1 VISGRL
7 SLTARA
13 FLFSFLPVCL
23 VLSAC
28 FLILSAAIDRKI
40 RRDLREALES
50 SDALLNRAATD
61 YSRRTAQLVAALT
74 ESAGLKAAIGLLAEA
89 GRDPA
94 VRGQVQT
101 TIEAQLRELHVLTAY
116 DLLAISDWRGQ
127 TVALVA
133 FPETTAFP
141 EARLPGTAL
150 PAFPR
155 HPTLASLGGVLYQLQ
170 TVPIELGGDSVGAL
184 TVGTRFELGQYP
196 LAGQAVLLEGNK
208 IIRSTFPSESS
219 GSIQKQVQ
227 KRCGRSARQPA
238 GAWSTQSGN
247 RQAPASALPGDYSG
261 DSGCEISVKG
271 ETYVVSPLQASQTG
285 DGYRLLGFRSLDR
298 PLHEFRAGFVRILL
312 EVGTAG
318 IILALVATLLTS
330 RSVSQPLRQLV
341 AQLRESGRL
350 GELPARLNAGKG
362 AFELSLLAE
371 SFNQVA
377 DAERRSREEIKA
389 AKEAAESA
397 NRAKS
402 EFLTNISHELR
413 TPMNGVLGM
422 TDLLLD
428 TALDEEQQDYTVTA
442 RQSAQALLVIIN
454 DILDFTQIEAG
465 TLTVEEKS
473 FDLRT
478 AVGEVMDALRPV
490 AEKKAIRLAMSYPP
504 AAPSRFIGD
513 PVRIQQILIALGGN
527 ALKFTEHGYVHLR
540 VGCRQQT
547 ASEALVT
554 LAVED
559 SGVGISEDK
568 LPIIFERFTQAD
580 GSNTRRHGGVGIGLT
595 IAKRLADLM
604 GGALTVESRLGA
616 GSTFQLSLTL
626 PLVAPP
632 SLAQCVGAE
641 STKA

>member
-7 SLTARA
+7 PLTARA

-50 SDALLNRAATD
+50 SDALLNRAATE

-94 VRGQVQT
+94 VRGQVRT

-133 FPETTAFP
+133 FPEMTAFP
-141 EARLPGTAL
+141 ETRLPGTAL

-196 LAGQAVLLEGNK
+196 LAGQAVLLEGSK
-208 IIRSTFPSESS
+208 VIRSTFPREAS

-227 KRCGRSARQPA
+227 KRCGHSSQ
-238 GAWSTQSGN
+238 
-247 RQAPASALPGDYSG
+247 
-261 DSGCEISVKG
+261 GCEISVKG

-298 PLHEFRAGFVRILL
+298 PLREFRAGFVRILL
-312 EVGTAG
+312 EVGMAG
-318 IILALVATLLTS
+318 IVLALVATLLTS

-350 GELPARLNAGKG
+350 GQLPARLNAGKG

-377 DAERRSREEIKA
+377 DAARRSREEIKA

-428 TALDEEQQDYTVTA
+428 TALNEEQQDYTEMA

-490 AEKKAIRLAMSYPP
+490 AEKKTIRLAMSYPP
-504 AAPSRFIGD
+504 AAPSRFVGD
-513 PVRIQQILIALGGN
+513 PVRIQQVLIALGGN

-540 VGCRQQT
+540 VGCREQT
-547 ASEALVT
+547 ASQAIVT

-632 SLAQCVGAE
+632 SLAQCVAAE

>member
-1 VISGRL
+1 MILGRL

-50 SDALLNRAATD
+50 SDALLNRAAAE

-94 VRGQVQT
+94 VRGQVRT
-101 TIEAQLRELHVLTAY
+101 TIEAQLRQLHALTAY

-133 FPETTAFP
+133 FPEMSGFP
-141 EARLPGTAL
+141 ETQLADAAL

-155 HPTLASLGGVLYQLQ
+155 HPTLASLGGILYQLQ

-184 TVGTRFELGQYP
+184 TVGTRFDLSQYP

-208 IIRSTFPSESS
+208 VIRSTFPTEWS
-219 GSIQKQVQ
+219 GSIQRQVQ
-227 KRCGRSARQPA
+227 RRCG
-238 GAWSTQSGN
+238 QSS
-247 RQAPASALPGDYSG
+247 P
-261 DSGCEISVKG
+261 GCEISVKG
-271 ETYVVSPLQASQTG
+271 ETFVVSPLQASQTG
-285 DGYRLLGFRSLDR
+285 DHYRLLGFRSLDR
-298 PLHEFRAGFVRILL
+298 PMREFRAGFLRILC
-312 EVGTAG
+312 EVGAAG
-318 IILALVATLLTS
+318 IILALLATLLTS

-341 AQLRESGRL
+341 AQLHESQRS
-350 GELPARLNAGKG
+350 GELPAQLDAGKG
-362 AFELSLLAE
+362 AFELNLLAE

-377 DAERRSREEIKA
+377 DAERRSREELKT

-428 TALDEEQQDYTVTA
+428 TVLDPEQQDYAVTA

-473 FDLRT
+473 FDLRA

-490 AEKKAIRLAMSYPP
+490 AEKKAIRLSMSYP
-504 AAPSRFIGD
+504 AAPSRFRGD
-513 PVRIQQILIALGGN
+513 PERIRQILVALGGN

-540 VGCRQQT
+540 VTCREQT
-547 ASEALVT
+547 ASQAIMT

-559 SGVGISEDK
+559 SGVGISEEK

-580 GSNTRRHGGVGIGLT
+580 GSTTRRHGGIGIGLT

-604 GGALTVESRLGA
+604 GGTLTVESRLGV
-616 GSTFQLSLTL
+616 GSTFQLSLPL
-626 PLVAPP
+626 PLVISPP
-632 SLAQCVGAE
+632 LTDYATAAR
-641 STKA
+641 STDA

>member
-1 VISGRL
+1 MILGRL

-13 FLFSFLPVCL
+13 FLFSFVPVCL

-28 FLILSAAIDRKI
+28 FLILSAVIDRKI
-40 RRDLREALES
+40 RRDLQEALES
-50 SDALLNRAATD
+50 SDALLNRAAAE
-61 YSRRTAQLVAALT
+61 YSHRTGQLVAALT

-94 VRGQVQT
+94 VRGQVRT
-101 TIEAQLRELHVLTAY
+101 TIEAQLRELHILTAY
-116 DLLAISDWRGQ
+116 DLLAISDWHGQ

-133 FPETTAFP
+133 FPEMTALP
-141 EARLPGTAL
+141 ETRLPDTSL

-184 TVGTRFELGQYP
+184 TVGTRFDLGQYP
-196 LAGQAVLLEGNK
+196 LAGQAVLLEGNTV
-208 IIRSTFPSESS
+208 IRSTFPPEWN

-227 KRCGRSARQPA
+227 KRCSHA
-238 GAWSTQSGN
+238 T
-247 RQAPASALPGDYSG
+247 
-261 DSGCEISVKG
+261 SGCEISVNE

-298 PLHEFRAGFVRILL
+298 PLREFRVGFVRILL
-312 EVGTAG
+312 EVGLAG
-318 IILALVATLLTS
+318 IVLALVATLLTS

-341 AQLRESGRL
+341 AQLRESGQA
-350 GELPARLNAGKG
+350 GELPAQLNAGKG
-362 AFELSLLAE
+362 AFELNLLAE
-371 SFNQVA
+371 SFNHVA
-377 DAERRSREEIKA
+377 DAERRSREELQA

-428 TALDEEQQDYTVTA
+428 TKLDEEQQDYTVTA

-465 TLTVEEKS
+465 TLTVAESS

-478 AVGEVMDALRPV
+478 TVGEVMDALRPV
-490 AEKKAIRLAMSYPP
+490 AGKKAIRLALSYP
-504 AAPSRFIGD
+504 AEAPSRFLGD
-513 PVRIQQILIALGGN
+513 PVRIRQVLIALGGN

-540 VGCRQQT
+540 VACREQT
-547 ASEALVT
+547 ASHASMT

-580 GSNTRRHGGVGIGLT
+580 GSITRRHGGVGIGLT

-604 GGALTVESRLGA
+604 GGTLTVESRLGV
-616 GSTFQLSLTL
+616 GSIFKLSLTF
-626 PLVAPP
+626 PLVSP
-632 SLAQCVGAE
+632 SSSADCVTLAGRTEA
-641 STKA
+641 

>member
-23 VLSAC
+23 VLAAS
-28 FLILSAAIDRKI
+28 FLILRAAVDQKI
-40 RRDLREALES
+40 RRDLREQLES
-50 SDALLNRAATD
+50 SDALLNRASTE

-89 GRDPA
+89 GRDPT
-94 VRGQVQT
+94 VRTQVRT
-101 TIEAQLRELHVLTAY
+101 TIETQLRELHTLTDY
-116 DLLAISDWRGQ
+116 DLLAISDWHGE
-127 TVALVA
+127 TVAWVA
-133 FPETTAFP
+133 FPELTAFP
-141 EARLPGTAL
+141 ETRMPEPFL

-155 HPTLASLGGVLYQLQ
+155 HPTLASVAGVLYQLQ

-208 IIRSTFPSESS
+208 VIRSTFAAEWNR
-219 GSIQKQVQ
+219 SIQKQVRE
-227 KRCGRSARQPA
+227 RCDHPK
-238 GAWSTQSGN
+238 
-247 RQAPASALPGDYSG
+247 
-261 DSGCEISVKG
+261 SGCEISVKG

-285 DGYRLLGFRSLDR
+285 DRYRLLGFRSLDR
-298 PLHEFRAGFVRILL
+298 PLHEFSAGFARILL

-318 IILALVATLLTS
+318 IVLALAATLLTS
-330 RSVSQPLRQLV
+330 RSVSQPLRKLV
-341 AQLRESGRL
+341 GQLRESGRA

-362 AFELSLLAE
+362 AFELNLLAE
-371 SFNQVA
+371 CFNQVA
-377 DAERRSREEIKA
+377 DAERRSRGELKA

-428 TALDEEQQDYTVTA
+428 TALDQEQQDYTVTA
-442 RQSAQALLVIIN
+442 RQSAQALLLIIN

-473 FDLRT
+473 FDLRVT
-478 AVGEVMDALRPV
+478 IGEVMDALRPV
-490 AEKKAIRLAMSYPP
+490 ADKKAIRLAMSYPP
-504 AAPSRFIGD
+504 AAPSRFLGD
-513 PVRIQQILIALGGN
+513 PRRIRQILIALGGN
-527 ALKFTEHGYVHLR
+527 ALKFTEHGYVHVR
-540 VGCRQQT
+540 IACREQT
-547 ASEALVT
+547 TSQAVMT

-559 SGVGISEDK
+559 SGIGISEEK
-568 LPIIFERFTQAD
+568 LPVIFERFTQAD
-580 GSNTRRHGGVGIGLT
+580 GSTTRRHGGTGIGLT

-604 GGALTVESRLGA
+604 GGALTVESRVGA
-616 GSTFQLSLTL
+616 GSTFQLSLPL
-626 PLVAPP
+626 PLVAPASAP
-632 SLAQCVGAE
+632 NSLAAIE

>member
-1 VISGRL
+1 VILGRL

-50 SDALLNRAATD
+50 SDALLNRAAAE

-94 VRGQVQT
+94 VRGQVRT
-101 TIEAQLRELHVLTAY
+101 TIEAQLRQLHALTAY

-133 FPETTAFP
+133 FPEMSGFP
-141 EARLPGTAL
+141 ETQLADAAL

-155 HPTLASLGGVLYQLQ
+155 HPTLASLGGILYQLQ

-184 TVGTRFELGQYP
+184 TVGTRFDLGQYP

-208 IIRSTFPSESS
+208 VIRSTFPTEWS
-219 GSIQKQVQ
+219 GPIQRQVQ
-227 KRCGRSARQPA
+227 RRCG
-238 GAWSTQSGN
+238 QSS
-247 RQAPASALPGDYSG
+247 P
-261 DSGCEISVKG
+261 GCEISVKG
-271 ETYVVSPLQASQTG
+271 ETFVVSPLQASQTG
-285 DGYRLLGFRSLDR
+285 DHYRLLGFRSLDR
-298 PLHEFRAGFVRILL
+298 PMREFRAGFLRILC
-312 EVGTAG
+312 EVGAAG
-318 IILALVATLLTS
+318 IILALLATLLTS

-341 AQLRESGRL
+341 AQLHESQRS
-350 GELPARLNAGKG
+350 GELPAQLDAGKG
-362 AFELSLLAE
+362 AFELNLLAE

-377 DAERRSREEIKA
+377 DAERRSREELKT

-428 TALDEEQQDYTVTA
+428 TVLDPEQQDYAVTA

-473 FDLRT
+473 FDLRA

-490 AEKKAIRLAMSYPP
+490 AEKKAIRLSMSYP
-504 AAPSRFIGD
+504 AAPSRFRGD
-513 PVRIQQILIALGGN
+513 PERIRQILVALGGN

-540 VGCRQQT
+540 VTCREQT
-547 ASEALVT
+547 ASQAIMT

-559 SGVGISEDK
+559 SGVGISEEK

-580 GSNTRRHGGVGIGLT
+580 GSTTRRHGGIGIGLT

-604 GGALTVESRLGA
+604 GGTLTVESRLGV
-616 GSTFQLSLTL
+616 GSTFQLSLPL
-626 PLVAPP
+626 PLVISPP
-632 SLAQCVGAE
+632 LTDYATAAR
-641 STKA
+641 STDA

>member
-1 VISGRL
+1 
-7 SLTARA
+7 
-13 FLFSFLPVCL
+13 VCL

-50 SDALLNRAATD
+50 SDALLNRAATE

-94 VRGQVQT
+94 VRGQVRT
-101 TIEAQLRELHVLTAY
+101 TIEAQLRQLHALTAY

-133 FPETTAFP
+133 FPEMSGFP
-141 EARLPGTAL
+141 ETQLADAAL

-155 HPTLASLGGVLYQLQ
+155 HPTLASLGGILYQLQ

-184 TVGTRFELGQYP
+184 TVGTRFDLGQYP

-208 IIRSTFPSESS
+208 VIRSTFPTEWS
-219 GSIQKQVQ
+219 GPIQRQVQ
-227 KRCGRSARQPA
+227 RRCG
-238 GAWSTQSGN
+238 QSS
-247 RQAPASALPGDYSG
+247 P
-261 DSGCEISVKG
+261 GCEISVKG
-271 ETYVVSPLQASQTG
+271 ETFVVSPLQASQTG
-285 DGYRLLGFRSLDR
+285 DHYRLLGFRSLDR
-298 PLHEFRAGFVRILL
+298 PMREFRAGFLRILC
-312 EVGTAG
+312 EVGAAG
-318 IILALVATLLTS
+318 IILALLATLLTS

-341 AQLRESGRL
+341 AQLHESQRS
-350 GELPARLNAGKG
+350 GELPAQLDAGKG
-362 AFELSLLAE
+362 AFELNLLAE

-377 DAERRSREEIKA
+377 DAERRSREELKT

-428 TALDEEQQDYTVTA
+428 TVLDPEQQDYAVTA

-473 FDLRT
+473 FDLRA
-478 AVGEVMDALRPV
+478 AVGEVMGALRPV
-490 AEKKAIRLAMSYPP
+490 AEKKAIRLSMSYP
-504 AAPSRFIGD
+504 AAPSRFRGD
-513 PVRIQQILIALGGN
+513 PERIRQILVALGGN

-540 VGCRQQT
+540 VTCREQT
-547 ASEALVT
+547 ASQAIMT

-559 SGVGISEDK
+559 SGAGISEEK

-580 GSNTRRHGGVGIGLT
+580 GSTTRRHGGIGIGLT

-604 GGALTVESRLGA
+604 GGTLTVESRLGV
-616 GSTFQLSLTL
+616 GSTFQLLLPL
-626 PLVAPP
+626 PLVISPP
-632 SLAQCVGAE
+632 LTDYATAAR
-641 STKA
+641 STDA

>member
-1 VISGRL
+1 MILGRL

-50 SDALLNRAATD
+50 SDALLNRAATE

-94 VRGQVQT
+94 VRGQVRT
-101 TIEAQLRELHVLTAY
+101 TIEAQLRQLHALTAY

-133 FPETTAFP
+133 FPEMSGFP
-141 EARLPGTAL
+141 ETQLADAAL

-155 HPTLASLGGVLYQLQ
+155 HPTLASLGGILYQLQ

-184 TVGTRFELGQYP
+184 TVGTRFDLGQYP

-208 IIRSTFPSESS
+208 VIRSTFPTEWS
-219 GSIQKQVQ
+219 GPIQRQVQ
-227 KRCGRSARQPA
+227 RRCG
-238 GAWSTQSGN
+238 QSS
-247 RQAPASALPGDYSG
+247 P
-261 DSGCEISVKG
+261 GCEISVKG
-271 ETYVVSPLQASQTG
+271 ETFVVSPLQASQTG
-285 DGYRLLGFRSLDR
+285 DHYRLLGFRSLDR
-298 PLHEFRAGFVRILL
+298 PMREFRAGFLRILC
-312 EVGTAG
+312 EVGAAG
-318 IILALVATLLTS
+318 IILALLATLLTS

-341 AQLRESGRL
+341 AQLHESQRS
-350 GELPARLNAGKG
+350 GELPAQLDAGKG
-362 AFELSLLAE
+362 AFELNLLAE

-377 DAERRSREEIKA
+377 DAERRSREELKT

-428 TALDEEQQDYTVTA
+428 TVLDPEQQDYAVTA

-473 FDLRT
+473 FDLRA
-478 AVGEVMDALRPV
+478 AVGEVMGALRPV
-490 AEKKAIRLAMSYPP
+490 AEKKAIRLSMSYP
-504 AAPSRFIGD
+504 AAPSRFRGD
-513 PVRIQQILIALGGN
+513 PERIRQILVALGGN

-540 VGCRQQT
+540 VTCREQT
-547 ASEALVT
+547 ASQAIMT

-559 SGVGISEDK
+559 SGVGISEEK

-580 GSNTRRHGGVGIGLT
+580 GSTTRRHGGIGIGLT

-604 GGALTVESRLGA
+604 GGTLTVESRLGV
-616 GSTFQLSLTL
+616 GSTFQLLLPL
-626 PLVAPP
+626 PLVISPP
-632 SLAQCVGAE
+632 LTDYATAAR
-641 STKA
+641 STDA

>member
-1 VISGRL
+1 VILGRL

-50 SDALLNRAATD
+50 SDALLNRAAAE

-94 VRGQVQT
+94 VRGQVRT
-101 TIEAQLRELHVLTAY
+101 TIEAQLRQLHALTAY

-133 FPETTAFP
+133 FPEMSGFP
-141 EARLPGTAL
+141 ETQLADAAL

-155 HPTLASLGGVLYQLQ
+155 HPTLASLGGILYQLQ

-184 TVGTRFELGQYP
+184 TVGTRFDLGQYP

-208 IIRSTFPSESS
+208 VIRSTFPTEWS
-219 GSIQKQVQ
+219 GPIQRQVQ
-227 KRCGRSARQPA
+227 RRCG
-238 GAWSTQSGN
+238 QSS
-247 RQAPASALPGDYSG
+247 P
-261 DSGCEISVKG
+261 GCEISVKG
-271 ETYVVSPLQASQTG
+271 ETFVVSPLQASQTG
-285 DGYRLLGFRSLDR
+285 DHYRLLGFRSLDR
-298 PLHEFRAGFVRILL
+298 PMREFRAGFLRILC
-312 EVGTAG
+312 EVGAAG
-318 IILALVATLLTS
+318 IILALLATLLTS

-341 AQLRESGRL
+341 AQLHESQRS
-350 GELPARLNAGKG
+350 GELPAQLDAGKG
-362 AFELSLLAE
+362 AFELNLLAE

-377 DAERRSREEIKA
+377 DAERRSREELKT

-428 TALDEEQQDYTVTA
+428 TVLDPEQQDYAVTA

-473 FDLRT
+473 FDLRA

-490 AEKKAIRLAMSYPP
+490 AEKKAIRLSMSYP
-504 AAPSRFIGD
+504 AAPSRFRGD
-513 PVRIQQILIALGGN
+513 PERIRQILVALGGN

-540 VGCRQQT
+540 VTCREQT
-547 ASEALVT
+547 ASQAIMT

-559 SGVGISEDK
+559 SGAGISEEK

-580 GSNTRRHGGVGIGLT
+580 GSTTRRHGGIGIGLT

-604 GGALTVESRLGA
+604 GGTLTVESRLGV
-616 GSTFQLSLTL
+616 GSTFQLSLPL
-626 PLVAPP
+626 PLVISPP
-632 SLAQCVGAE
+632 LIDYATAAR
-641 STKA
+641 STDA

>member
-1 VISGRL
+1 MILRRL

-40 RRDLREALES
+40 RRDLRETLES
-50 SDALLNRAATD
+50 SDALLNRTAAE

-94 VRGQVQT
+94 VRGQVRT
-101 TIEAQLRELHVLTAY
+101 TIEAQLRQLHALTAY

-133 FPETTAFP
+133 FPEMSGFP
-141 EARLPGTAL
+141 ETQLADGSL

-155 HPTLASLGGVLYQLQ
+155 HPTLASLGGILYQLQ

-184 TVGTRFELGQYP
+184 TVGTRFDLGQYP

-208 IIRSTFPSESS
+208 VIRSTFPAEWS
-219 GSIQKQVQ
+219 GAIQRQVQ
-227 KRCGRSARQPA
+227 RRCGQSSA
-238 GAWSTQSGN
+238 
-247 RQAPASALPGDYSG
+247 
-261 DSGCEISVKG
+261 GCEISVKG
-271 ETYVVSPLQASQTG
+271 ETFVVSPLQASQTG
-285 DGYRLLGFRSLDR
+285 DRYRLLGFRSLDR
-298 PLHEFRAGFVRILL
+298 PLREFRAGFLRILC
-312 EVGTAG
+312 EVGAAG
-318 IILALVATLLTS
+318 IVLALIATLLTS

-341 AQLRESGRL
+341 AQLHESQRS
-350 GELPARLNAGKG
+350 GELPAQLDAGKG
-362 AFELSLLAE
+362 AFELNLLAE

-377 DAERRSREEIKA
+377 DAERRSREELKT

-428 TALDEEQQDYTVTA
+428 TALDPEQQDYTLTA

-473 FDLRT
+473 FDLRA

-490 AEKKAIRLAMSYPP
+490 AEKKAIRLSMSYPP
-504 AAPSRFIGD
+504 AAPSRFRGD
-513 PVRIQQILIALGGN
+513 PERIRQILIALGGN

-540 VGCRQQT
+540 ITCREQT
-547 ASEALVT
+547 ASQAVMT

-559 SGVGISEDK
+559 SGTGISEEK
-568 LPIIFERFTQAD
+568 LPIIFERFTQVD
-580 GSNTRRHGGVGIGLT
+580 GSNTRRHGGIGIGLS

-604 GGALTVESRLGA
+604 GGTLTVESRLGV
-616 GSTFQLSLTL
+616 GSTFQLSLPL
-626 PLVAPP
+626 PLVTPP
-632 SLAQCVGAE
+632 PLNDYATAAR
-641 STKA
+641 STDA